1 MDPAKP
7 LVGVI
12 MGSDSDL
19 PCMAAACEKLK
30 QFGVRF
36 TRCRRRRSFPARP
49 SFFAAPVATDRL
61 AH

>member
-1 MDPAKP
+1 MAEAP

-30 QFGVRF
+30 QFGVR
-36 TRCRRRRSFPARP
+36 P
-49 SFFAAPVATDRL
+49 SELCIFKRGAFKPRVVGRGS
-61 AH
+61 

>member
-1 MDPAKP
+1 MADGGGEAP

-30 QFGVRF
+30 QFGV
-36 TRCRRRRSFPARP
+36 SEPAETFKLVRGRKQTP
-49 SFFAAPVATDRL
+49 
-61 AH
+61 